1 MLGLLAREVFNVLVG
16 VVDDGVET
24 ARNVE
29 QLVINTF
36 DRAAQRAGE
45 LGRGIARA
53 LRRLGVDEV
62 DDCLSL
68 GEVELSVQERPLRE
82 FTGPRLPCAAANAAC
97 STSLS
102 TTGEPWQWSSALS
115 SPV

>member
-1 MLGLLAREVFNVLVG
+1 MSDGGTLAVPGGRI
-16 VVDDGVET
+16 VDAEK
-24 ARNVE
+24 NVE

-36 DRAAQRAGE
+36 NRAAQRAGE

-68 GEVELSVQERPLRE
+68 GEVELSVQERPR
-82 FTGPRLPCAAANAAC
+82 
-97 STSLS
+97 
-102 TTGEPWQWSSALS
+102 SSSVPSAERM
-115 SPV
+115 SP

>member
-68 GEVELSVQERPLRE
+68 GEVELSVQDARCVNSPGRACRA
-82 FTGPRLPCAAANAAC
+82 PAANAAC